1 MKGSMLVGFLAILFV
16 GLLPVTLLSQS
27 HLEDNA
33 HHDHHHS
40 SGFWRMSIFMGHTYL
55 PTNTITGRELLV
67 LPSMGLD
74 IEYWFNH
81 TWGIG
86 LHNDLELLT
95 FEIEREEDVFVDR
108 EYPVLL
114 TLDLLWHPQ
123 WGLVFYTGPG
133 IELEPNENFFVFR
146 AGVEYEINLG
156 DVWDFYPSVFYDYRE
171 DAYDTFTVGLGFG
184 RKF

>member
-1 MKGSMLVGFLAILFV
+1 MKGFMLVGLFFILIAAM
-16 GLLPVTLLSQS
+16 LPVSLRAQ
-27 HLEDNA
+27 
-33 HHDHHHS
+33 HHDGHHS
-40 SGFWRMSIFMGHTYL
+40 EEQHLDKDFWRMSIFMGHTYL
-55 PTNTITGRELLV
+55 PTNTSMGRELLV

-81 TWGIG
+81 NWGIG

-108 EYPVLL
+108 EYPALI

-123 WGLVFYTGPG
+123 WGLVFYAGPG
-133 IELEPNENFFVFR
+133 IEIERNENFFVFR
-146 AGVEYEINLG
+146 AGVEYEISLG
-156 DVWDFYPSVFYDYRE
+156 EVWDFYPSVFYDYRE
-171 DAYDTFTVGLGFG
+171 DAYDTFTLGLGFG